1 MTDATAKGYIRVR
14 EVMTPSPR
22 VIEGL
27 ATVRQAVELMRD
39 NSVSSLIIDRRH
51 EGDEYGMVTVHD
63 IAGQVIGPDRSLDR
77 VSVYEVMS
85 KPVLTVDVDMDVKYA
100 IRILTR
106 FRLSRALVT
115 DKGTMV
121 GIVTLRDMAVRYL
134 DRSPGAAESID

>member
-1 MTDATAKGYIRVR
+1 MTDETAKGYIRVR

-134 DRSPGAAESID
+134 DRSPGTAEPSD

>member
-134 DRSPGAAESID
+134 DRSPGAAESSD